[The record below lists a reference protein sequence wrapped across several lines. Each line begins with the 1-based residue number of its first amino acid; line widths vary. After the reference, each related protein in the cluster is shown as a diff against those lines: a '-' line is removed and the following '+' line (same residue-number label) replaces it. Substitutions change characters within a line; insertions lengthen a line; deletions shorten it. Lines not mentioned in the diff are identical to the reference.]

1 MSSPPWYMHLPCGI
15 SPLSVHKSH
24 IEMTKLFGIL
34 SPLFFM
40 NRQMDKEEGGKEKKI
55 WGRIRCMRGTRWMRK
70 WSLNKRQNTLK
81 NATKYKV
88 NMTC

>member
-40 NRQMDKEEGGKEKKI
+40 NRQMDKEEEGKEKKI
-55 WGRIRCMRGTRWMRK
+55 
-70 WSLNKRQNTLK
+70 
-81 NATKYKV
+81 
-88 NMTC
+88 